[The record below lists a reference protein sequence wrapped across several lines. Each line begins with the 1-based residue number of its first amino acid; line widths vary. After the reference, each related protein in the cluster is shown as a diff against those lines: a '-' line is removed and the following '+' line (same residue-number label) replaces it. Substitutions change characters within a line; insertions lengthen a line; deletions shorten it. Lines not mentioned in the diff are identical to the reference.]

1 MKPRDPPN
9 VACPSCFRSRLRSSK
24 GTEKGGPREKVIR
37 DHQQNC
43 RQSNSQSNA
52 ASFFWQPKQFSNMI
66 VSELTTTHRSRSM
79 EANICTMSKNDDGDG
94 GGRCAAKPFSTTVE
108 TKPVIM
114 VKRRQRRLQFS
125 FAASR
130 QTIAPPFVFVLLS
143 FAFLLFHHH
152 LAPCALAVT
161 SSPPSSPLSSPPPP
175 SPLQS
180 QAAIVRR
187 LYYSSSSSSS
197 ASTSSS
203 SSSTSSRLPSS
214 SSSSPSSPHRAT
226 YNSGSAGLAKQHPLL
241 LNSRG
246 VAKVTPISLHQMPTF
261 NVRLGSSS
269 SSPSSGSSQFP
280 KNHNSSI
287 PLPIS
292 TVSASI
298 PVVSAG
304 AVDSSSSSGI
314 LSPSPSSSS
323 VNVLAPPSTSTSTL
337 TTTTTTTTTTSTK
350 RPSTLSHRQGK
361 SVVDLEPPPSRKSE
375 EEVEAP
381 IEESN
386 LCFLSHGGSSET
398 FTVNEAM
405 PVDSVIGTIKVGF
418 QTFLFFN
425 F

>member
-1 MKPRDPPN
+1 
-9 VACPSCFRSRLRSSK
+9 
-24 GTEKGGPREKVIR
+24 
-37 DHQQNC
+37 
-43 RQSNSQSNA
+43 
-52 ASFFWQPKQFSNMI
+52 
-66 VSELTTTHRSRSM
+66 
-79 EANICTMSKNDDGDG
+79 
-94 GGRCAAKPFSTTVE
+94 
-108 TKPVIM
+108 M
-114 VKRRQRRLQFS
+114 VKRRQRLQS
-125 FAASR
+125 SR
-130 QTIAPPFVFVLLS
+130 QTIAPPFLLLLLLS
-143 FAFLLFHHH
+143 FSFLLFHHHH

-161 SSPPSSPLSSPPPP
+161 SSLSSPLSSPPPP

-187 LYYSSSSSSS
+187 LYYSSSSVSSS
-197 ASTSSS
+197 ASSSSS
-203 SSSTSSRLPSS
+203 SSSTSRLP
-214 SSSSPSSPHRAT
+214 SSPSSPHRAT
-226 YNSGSAGLAKQHPLL
+226 YNSGSAGLAKQQPLL

-269 SSPSSGSSQFP
+269 SPSSGSSQFS
-280 KNHNSSI
+280 KNHNSSSV
-287 PLPIS
+287 PFPMS

-405 PVDSVIGTIKVGF
+405 PVDSVIGTIKTTGEMGYLFTILIIVIVNQHKPWSLDFFSAELVGGGPDVMKHSTHSELEIQNRSNGCSSIESLKQQWNGVVIETRRDTMRNELNLCCRACLHF
-418 QTFLFFN
+418 HHHRHCLNKETVLFGRKEEEEKVISY
-425 F
+425 